1 MKRTLL
7 CLLALLLFPALCPAA
22 DITRP
27 DLAPLFDERG
37 FDGCFV
43 VQRGTDTIRL
53 NPERAAMR
61 FRPASTFKVVNAL
74 AALESGIAPDPG
86 YLIPWDG
93 VTREVSAWNADLT
106 LTQAFRASAVWWFVE
121 LGKRNGRERLGA
133 AMRALSYGNAD
144 ASGSDRFWLDGPLR
158 ISADEQLRVM
168 DGLARGSAPF
178 SARSQRLLRHMML
191 LDQGVG
197 QGVHAGGAWALYGK
211 TGAALLGGGAGAGDA
226 PVGWLV
232 GYVLRGGQAYPFAL
246 NLSPGPG
253 SGNGMAELMPARMAL
268 VRKLLERLDILPGT

>member
-1 MKRTLL
+1 MNHRPLFFLL
-7 CLLALLLFPALCPAA
+7 VLLLLPAHSLAA
-22 DITRP
+22 DFERP
-27 DLAPLFDERG
+27 DLAPLFDARG
-37 FDGCFV
+37 LDGCFV
-43 VQRGTDTIRL
+43 LQKGDDIIRV
-53 NPERAAMR
+53 NPARAAER

-74 AALESGIAPDPG
+74 AALEGRVAPDAD

-168 DGLARGSAPF
+168 DSLARGTAPF
-178 SARSQRLLRHMML
+178 SARSQRLLRQMML
-191 LDQGVG
+191 LDQGLD
-197 QGVHAGGAWALYGK
+197 AGGAWALYGK
-211 TGAALLGGGAGAGDA
+211 TGAASQGGGAGAQDV

-246 NLSPGPG
+246 NISPKPG
-253 SGNGMAELMPARMAL
+253 SGHGLAELMPARM
-268 VRKLLERLDILPGT
+268 LLLRAMLARLDILPGT

>member
-7 CLLALLLFPALCPAA
+7 CLLALLLLPALSLAA
-22 DITRP
+22 DSERP
-27 DLAPLFDERG
+27 DLAPLFDARG
-37 FDGCFV
+37 LDGYFV
-43 VQRGTDTIRL
+43 LQKGEDIIRV
-53 NPERAAMR
+53 NSARAAMR
-61 FRPASTFKVVNAL
+61 FRPASTFKIVNAL
-74 AALESGIAPDPG
+74 VALEGGIAPGPD

-106 LTQAFRASAVWWFVE
+106 LTQAFRVSAVWWFVE

-133 AMRALSYGNAD
+133 AMRALAYGNAD

-168 DGLARGSAPF
+168 AGLARGDAPF
-178 SARSQRLLRHMML
+178 SERSQRLLRQMML

-197 QGVHAGGAWALYGK
+197 QGLDAGGAWALYGK
-211 TGAALLGGGAGAGDA
+211 TGAASQGGGAGAQGV

-246 NLSPGPG
+246 NISPKPG
-253 SGNGMAELMPARMAL
+253 SGHGLAELMPARM
-268 VRKLLERLDILPGT
+268 LLLRTMLARLDILPGT

>member
-7 CLLALLLFPALCPAA
+7 CLLALLLLPTLSLAA
-22 DITRP
+22 DSERP
-27 DLAPLFDERG
+27 DLARLFTERG
-37 FDGCFV
+37 LDGCFV
-43 VQRGTDTIRL
+43 LQKGEDIIRV
-53 NPERAAMR
+53 NPARAAER

-74 AALESGIAPDPG
+74 AALEGGIAPGPG

-106 LTQAFRASAVWWFVE
+106 LEQAFRASAVWWFVE

-133 AMRALSYGNAD
+133 AMSALSYGNGD

-168 DGLARGSAPF
+168 DGLARGTAPF
-178 SARSQRLLRHMML
+178 SARSQQLLRQMML
-191 LDQGVG
+191 LDQSVD
-197 QGVHAGGAWALYGK
+197 QGLDAGGAWALYGK
-211 TGAALLGGGAGAGDA
+211 TGAASQGGSAGAQNV

-246 NLSPGPG
+246 NISPKPG
-253 SGNGMAELMPARMAL
+253 SGQGLAELLPAR
-268 VRKLLERLDILPGT
+268 LLLLRAMLARLDILPET

>member
-1 MKRTLL
+1 MKPTLL
-7 CLLALLLFPALCPAA
+7 CLLVLLLLPALSYAA
-22 DITRP
+22 DSERP
-27 DLAPLFDERG
+27 DLAQLFTERG
-37 FDGCFV
+37 LDGCFV
-43 VQRGTDTIRL
+43 LQKGDDIIRV
-53 NPERAAMR
+53 NPARAAER

-74 AALESGIAPDPG
+74 AALEGRVAPDAD

-158 ISADEQLRVM
+158 ISANEQLRVM
-168 DGLARGSAPF
+168 DSLASGNAPF

-191 LDQGVG
+191 LDQGLDL
-197 QGVHAGGAWALYGK
+197 GGAWALYGK
-211 TGAALLGGGAGAGDA
+211 SGAESQGGGAGGQDV

-246 NLSPGPG
+246 NISPKPG
-253 SGNGMAELMPARMAL
+253 SGHGLAELMPARM
-268 VRKLLERLDILPGT
+268 LLLRAMLARLDVLPGT